1 MPRVTVVAALYVE
14 IVTTGGTRE
23 GAFADARDLL
33 LEAYRDFVASGK
45 AAVELENARW
55 RFNIIPPESGDLQV
69 SWESLPDD

>member
-14 IVTTGGTRE
+14 VVTVGITRE
-23 GAFADARDLL
+23 GAFADARDVL

-45 AAVELENARW
+45 TVVELEDPRW
-55 RFNIIPPESGDLQV
+55 RFSIVPPDASDMQV